1 MYVLLFIDLQQQSSL
16 DQDQSVLYPQLSTI
30 ENPQVSIS
38 HDNIESSVDD
48 IISDSVTGVSS
59 DIQQLSSQNI
69 LYTYTSEVSIQAESD
84 ILDEITSRDENLS
97 IAQSTILI
105 SDDNLEI
112 SSTAINTET
121 EESSDVDN
129 NNIISTPG
137 KW

>member
-16 DQDQSVLYPQLSTI
+16 DQDESVLYSQLSTI

-69 LYTYTSEVSIQAESD
+69 VYPYTSEVSIRAESD